1 MLTEQRN
8 PRTDEIDKLNTLE
21 VLQVIND
28 EDKTVALKVELVLP
42 QIAQAVEA
50 IAARLAAGGRLI
62 YIGAGTSGRLGIL
75 DAVECVPTYSTPP
88 EMVQGIIAGGAPAV
102 TRSVEGAEDDEAL
115 AIADLKQVNL
125 TPQDALVGIAAS
137 GYTPYVLA
145 AVRYANE
152 IGAFT
157 AGVACNV
164 PAPLLDV
171 AQIGIG
177 VPVGPE
183 VITGSTRMKSGT
195 AQKMVLN
202 MLSTA
207 TMVRLGKVY
216 GNLMVDMQ
224 MTNSKLVRRA
234 RGIVMQVTGVDE
246 TRADELLRQAEGKAK
261 LAIVIHATGTAA
273 EEAQQ
278 RLDAAHGRLRDVI
291 EEK

>member
-8 PRTDEIDKLNTLE
+8 PRTYEIDRLDTLE

-28 EDKTVALKVELVLP
+28 EDKTVALKVEQVLP
-42 QIAQAVEA
+42 QIAQAVDA
-50 IAARLAAGGRLI
+50 IAGRLAAGGRLI

-75 DAVECVPTYSTPP
+75 DAVECVPTYSTSP

-125 TPQDALVGIAAS
+125 TPQDAVVGIAAS
-137 GYTPYVLA
+137 GHTPYVLA

-246 TRADELLRQAEGKAK
+246 TRADELLQQAGGKAK
-261 LAIVIHATGTAA
+261 LAIAIHATGVSA
-273 EEAQQ
+273 EEAQR
-278 RLDAAHGRLRDVI
+278 RLDAAQGRLRDVI
-291 EEK
+291 ES

>member
-8 PRTDEIDKLNTLE
+8 PRTYEIDRLDTLE

-28 EDKTVALKVELVLP
+28 EDKTVALKVEQVLP
-42 QIAQAVEA
+42 QIAQAVDA
-50 IAARLAAGGRLI
+50 IAGRLAAGGRLI

-75 DAVECVPTYSTPP
+75 DAVECVPTYSTSP

-125 TPQDALVGIAAS
+125 TPQDAVVGIAAS
-137 GYTPYVLA
+137 GHTPYVLA

-246 TRADELLRQAEGKAK
+246 TRADELLQQAGGKAK
-261 LAIVIHATGTAA
+261 LAIAIHATGASA
-273 EEAQQ
+273 EEAQR
-278 RLDAAHGRLRDVI
+278 RLDAAQGRLRDVI
-291 EEK
+291 ES

>member
-8 PRTDEIDKLNTLE
+8 PRTYEIDRLDTHE

-42 QIAQAVEA
+42 QIAQAVDA
-50 IAARLAAGGRLI
+50 IAGRLAAGGRLI

-115 AIADLKQVNL
+115 AIADLRRVNL
-125 TPQDALVGIAAS
+125 TSQDAVVGIAAS
-137 GYTPYVLA
+137 GHTPYVLA
-145 AVRYANE
+145 AVRYANG

-234 RGIVMQVTGVDE
+234 RGIVMEVTGVDE
-246 TRADELLRQAEGKAK
+246 TRADELLRQADGKAK
-261 LAIVIHATGTAA
+261 LAIAIHATGASA
-273 EEAQQ
+273 EEAQR
-278 RLDAAHGRLRDVI
+278 RLDAAQGRLRDVI
-291 EEK
+291 ES

>member
-8 PRTDEIDKLNTLE
+8 PRTYEIDRLDTLE

-42 QIAQAVEA
+42 QIAQAVDA
-50 IAARLAAGGRLI
+50 IAGRLAAGGRLI

-75 DAVECVPTYSTPP
+75 DAVECVPTYSTSP

-125 TPQDALVGIAAS
+125 TPQDAVVGIAAS
-137 GYTPYVLA
+137 GHTPYVLA

-246 TRADELLRQAEGKAK
+246 TRADELLQQAGGKAK
-261 LAIVIHATGTAA
+261 LAIAIHATGASA
-273 EEAQQ
+273 EEAQR
-278 RLDAAHGRLRDVI
+278 RLDAAQGRLRDVI
-291 EEK
+291 ES

>member
-8 PRTDEIDKLNTLE
+8 PRTYEIDKLNTLE

>member
-8 PRTDEIDKLNTLE
+8 PRTTEIDRLDTLQL
-21 VLQVIND
+21 LQVIND
-28 EDKTVALKVELVLP
+28 EDKTVALKVEQALP
-42 QIAQAVEA
+42 QIAQAVDA
-50 IAARLAAGGRLI
+50 IAARLEAGGRLI

-88 EMVQGIIAGGAPAV
+88 DMVQGIIAGGEPAV
-102 TRSVEGAEDDEAL
+102 THSVEGAEDDEAL
-115 AIADLKQVNL
+115 AIADLKQIGL
-125 TPQDALVGIAAS
+125 TAQDALVGVAAS

-145 AVRYANE
+145 GVRYANE

-171 AQIGIG
+171 AQVGIG

-183 VITGSTRMKSGT
+183 VVTGSTRMKSGT

-224 MTNSKLVRRA
+224 MLNNKLVQRA

-246 TRADELLRQAEGKAK
+246 TRADDLLRQAGGKVK
-261 LAIVIHATGTAA
+261 LAIAIHATGASA
-273 EEAQQ
+273 EEAQR

-291 EEK
+291 EG